1 MAGLLLARGGVLRPP
16 GCKLGCLFP
25 HGLGVY
31 SPGEGTARVLLAR
44 LCARPVET
52 WRPSG
57 LASRWLGS
65 RPLSTER
72 PPPPGSSGPE
82 LKGSRDPT
90 RPSKPGPVSWKSLA
104 ITFAIGGALLAGM
117 KYLKKEK
124 TESVCVCLRAGEGT
138 AAKYWKTFTWGPV
151 FPHDSHR
158 RAQN

>member
-57 LASRWLGS
+57 LASRCLGS

-90 RPSKPGPVSWKSLA
+90 RPSKPGVSTHLEPSLSPRCCQS
-104 ITFAIGGALLAGM
+104 ALRPSL
-117 KYLKKEK
+117 L
-124 TESVCVCLRAGEGT
+124 S
-138 AAKYWKTFTWGPV
+138 WP
-151 FPHDSHR
+151 
-158 RAQN
+158 